1 MVQFNV
7 HEAKSN
13 LSKLLDLALEGE
25 EVVISRHGSPVA
37 NLTPFAILTLP
48 GKLTPADVETGDRP
62 VGCGIGTVHFLT
74 EDWNAPTTDD
84 EADAFWEGRY

>member
-25 EVVISRHGSPVA
+25 EVVISRHGVPVA
-37 NLTPFAILTLP
+37 
-48 GKLTPADVETGDRP
+48 KLTPVQQKKPDRP
-62 VGCGIGTVHFLT
+62 MGFGRGTVHFLT
-74 EDWNAPTTDD
+74 EDWNAPMTDE
-84 EADAFWEGRY
+84 EADAFWEGRW